1 MDTQGS
7 SYEVRCPRCDVSF
20 PVETRRCIHCGGP
33 TAASASPP
41 PMAVETVS
49 SFPWN
54 RPQETPTGAPED
66 GAAAPAGGG
75 GSELP
80 EEAPTSIGATLL
92 RTFGSLI
99 WVVALVAF
107 SILRSCS
114 DEG

>member
-49 SFPWN
+49 SFPWS

-66 GAAAPAGGG
+66 GAAPGGGG

-80 EEAPTSIGATLL
+80 EEAPTSTGATLL